1 VSLSFLLDL
10 FCCLIVAYLIRDLG
24 EAFWIDIGSQV
35 KLVVV
40 NGLQALKRCC
50 DLILRVG
57 LLDLSFCVS
66 GIDGE
71 VTGLSV
77 VFLFGS
83 NIYCDFHIA
92 NRA

>member
-1 VSLSFLLDL
+1 
-10 FCCLIVAYLIRDLG
+10 
-24 EAFWIDIGSQV
+24 
-35 KLVVV
+35 
-40 NGLQALKRCC
+40 LQALKRCC